1 MPLKDSDILNLPDAP
16 DFISKPPE
24 MTMDEMIALAEKM
37 LPYTN
42 ALRYSKPEPPI
53 MMEAFV
59 LDSSIEEEKSK
70 SKPDKA

>member
-42 ALRYSKPEPPI
+42 ALRYSRPEPPI
-53 MMEAFV
+53 MMEPFSLAGEGGTSEPNAAA
-59 LDSSIEEEKSK
+59 DE
-70 SKPDKA
+70 